1 MAQPQPTFDPWQRQT
16 ELATR
21 VLTREDDEAA
31 ARAGQGDIGRVVAPQ
46 LRELFVTCAAPDALE
61 LQFSLR
67 AHRFM
72 FLHDVLGHEAL
83 SALRELAAE
92 KGVPL
97 QALHV
102 RRQGFGD
109 TLALLHHVDLRLDGP
124 GTARIYALGP
134 QPDGADA
141 TALGAVL
148 MRHASLTLLMADE
161 SRMLSSGQAARAS
174 ATEADRICPADGGG
188 ARLLV
193 WLPLGSPNGASEL
206 RALLEPRLRTR
217 LRAAPMAPRL
227 SGAWPYLVSTWRLL
241 DDTPTSAPTATAGAT
256 ATSASSPAPAS
267 GDLPP
272 LDFHPAP
279 WPSTPAPAAPAA
291 PAARPAVTPTPA
303 STTPGAPADPLTAY
317 ATSLAQLSE
326 HGATLILEGR
336 TSKVRVQVVRG
347 DLDPAVLARLARLL
361 MVTSSSA
368 AKMMGR
374 DDTAT
379 AEWSSGDLHAC
390 LRPVPGEADL
400 WCLTVIRPAAPG
412 LLPSSP
418 PCARCNGG
426 REIGAGHCRRHRRL
440 SGVLRG
446 GLRLRRRRD
455 ARAAG
460 R

>member
-21 VLTREDDEAA
+21 VLTREDDEAS

-67 AHRFM
+67 GHRFM

-134 QPDGADA
+134 QPDGADPM
-141 TALGAVL
+141 ALSAVL

-174 ATEADRICPADGGG
+174 ATEADRICPADGAG

-217 LRAAPMAPRL
+217 MRSAPMAPRL

-241 DDTPTSAPTATAGAT
+241 DDTPTSAPAPSAGGAALTSGTASPPSQG
-256 ATSASSPAPAS
+256 SAR

-272 LDFHPAP
+272 LDFHPTP
-279 WPSTPAPAAPAA
+279 LPSTTAPAAPT
-291 PAARPAVTPTPA
+291 PRPVSAPTPPVA
-303 STTPGAPADPLTAY
+303 SADPLAAY

-326 HGATLILEGR
+326 HGAALILEGR

-368 AKMMGR
+368 GKMMGR

-412 LLPSSP
+412 LLAPW
-418 PCARCNGG
+418 
-426 REIGAGHCRRHRRL
+426 
-440 SGVLRG
+440 
-446 GLRLRRRRD
+446 
-455 ARAAG
+455 RAAMM
-460 R
+460 RIESLRPR